1 MKRFIESST
10 TIEAMSKLKYKFAD
24 KTLFD
29 VNFGEFIYFSPVLD
43 SHGPRIK
50 FYGGSKETSTTR
62 TAPSLTFGVDV
73 PCTVLVQSWM
83 NNKNCPNAFDEDY
96 IRDLVKTVQK
106 IKPLLLLVWFNR
118 LDEAETLKY
127 FEGDY
132 SWNDLLESVQ
142 DVDDSIMNEILK
154 CKNLKELDACCKKYN
169 LYTF

>member
-62 TAPSLTFGVDV
+62 TAPSLTFGVDA
-73 PCTVLVQSWM
+73 PCTVLIQSWM
-83 NNKNCPNAFDEDY
+83 NPKNCPNAFDEDY
-96 IRDLVKTVQK
+96 IRDLVQTVQK
-106 IKPLLLLVWFNR
+106 LKPLL
-118 LDEAETLKY
+118 
-127 FEGDY
+127 
-132 SWNDLLESVQ
+132 
-142 DVDDSIMNEILK
+142 
-154 CKNLKELDACCKKYN
+154 
-169 LYTF
+169 